1 MKTLIL
7 DNHQI
12 HQKINRLAY
21 QVYEENYTE
30 STLTIAGIAPN
41 GFILAELI
49 AEKLRTISPLH
60 IELVKLTVNK
70 ENPLQSQ
77 IQSSAGDLANVNNG
91 IVILVDD
98 VLNTGKTMIYGVKYF
113 LEYPIRKLQTLVL
126 IDRDHK
132 LFPIKADFI
141 GLSLSTNLQ
150 EHVNVQ
156 ISKSGMAVYLE

>member
-7 DNHQI
+7 DNQQI
-12 HQKINRLAY
+12 LQKINRLAY
-21 QVYEENYTE
+21 QVYEDNYTE
-30 STLTIAGIAPN
+30 SNLIIAGIAPN
-41 GFILAELI
+41 GYALAELI
-49 AEKLRTISPLH
+49 AEKLSTISPLQ
-60 IELVKLTVNK
+60 IELIKLTVNK
-70 ENPLQSQ
+70 ENPLQSE
-77 IQSSAGDLANVNNG
+77 IQSNAGNSANTNNG
-91 IVILVDD
+91 IIILVDD

-113 LEYPIRKLQTLVL
+113 LEFPIRKLQTLVL

-156 ISKSGMAVYLE
+156 ITANNMAVYLE

>member
-1 MKTLIL
+1 LKTLIL
-7 DNHQI
+7 DTQQI
-12 HQKINRLAY
+12 RQKINRLAY
-21 QVYEENYTE
+21 QVYEDNYTE

-41 GFILAELI
+41 GYALAELI
-49 AEKLRTISPLH
+49 AEKLRTISPLQ

-70 ENPLQSQ
+70 ENPLQSKV
-77 IQSSAGDLANVNNG
+77 QSSAGNAEVSGNG
-91 IVILVDD
+91 VVILVDD

-113 LEYPIRKLQTLVL
+113 LEFPIRKLQTLVL

-150 EHVNVQ
+150 EHVNVH
-156 ISKSGMAVYLE
+156 ISADSMAVYLE

>member
-7 DNHQI
+7 DNQQI

-21 QVYEENYTE
+21 QVYEENYTA
-30 STLTIAGIAPN
+30 SILTIAGIAPN
-41 GFILAELI
+41 GYALAEMI
-49 AEKLRTISPLH
+49 AEKLGTISPLQ

-77 IQSSAGDLANVNNG
+77 IQSSAGDSANVNNG

-98 VLNTGKTMIYGVKYF
+98 VLNTGKTMMYGVKYF
-113 LEYPIRKLQTLVL
+113 LEYPIRKMQTLVL

-156 ISKSGMAVYLE
+156 ISENSMAVYLQ

>member
-7 DNHQI
+7 DNQQI
-12 HQKINRLAY
+12 QQKINRLAY

-30 STLTIAGIAPN
+30 SSLTIAGIAPN
-41 GFILAELI
+41 GYALAALI
-49 AEKLRTISPLH
+49 AEKLRAISP
-60 IELVKLTVNK
+60 IQVELVKLTVNK
-70 ENPLQSQ
+70 ENPLQSE
-77 IQSSAGDLANVNNG
+77 IQSSAGKAAGAESGV
-91 IVILVDD
+91 VILVDD
-98 VLNTGKTMIYGVKYF
+98 VLNTGKTMMYGVKYF
-113 LEYPIRKLQTLVL
+113 LEFPLKKMQTLVL

-156 ISKSGMAVYLE
+156 ISETGMAVYLE

>member
-7 DNHQI
+7 DNQQI

-30 STLTIAGIAPN
+30 SALTIAGIAPN
-41 GFILAELI
+41 GYALAELI
-49 AEKLRTISPLH
+49 AEKLRTISPLQ

-77 IQSSAGDLANVNNG
+77 IQSSAGDSAYVNNG

-113 LEYPIRKLQTLVL
+113 LEYPIRKMQTLVL

-156 ISKSGMAVYLE
+156 ISESSMAVYLE

>member
-7 DNHQI
+7 DNQQI
-12 HQKINRLAY
+12 QQKINRLAY

-41 GFILAELI
+41 GYALAELI
-49 AEKLRTISPLH
+49 AEKLRTISPLQV
-60 IELVKLTVNK
+60 ELVKLAVNK
-70 ENPLQSQ
+70 ENPLQSE
-77 IQSSAGDLANVNNG
+77 IQSSAGNSANADQGV
-91 IVILVDD
+91 VILVDD
-98 VLNTGKTMIYGVKYF
+98 VLNTGKTMMYGVKYF
-113 LEYPIRKLQTLVL
+113 LEFPIRKLQTLVL

-156 ISKSGMAVYLE
+156 ISANNMAVYLE

>member
-41 GFILAELI
+41 GYILAELI

-113 LEYPIRKLQTLVL
+113 LEYPIRKMQTLVL

-156 ISKSGMAVYLE
+156 ISESSMAVYLE

>member
-7 DNHQI
+7 DNQQI

-30 STLTIAGIAPN
+30 SALTIAGIAPN
-41 GFILAELI
+41 GYVLAELI
-49 AEKLRTISPLH
+49 ADKLRTISPLH

-156 ISKSGMAVYLE
+156 ISESSMAVYLE